1 MKKMRM
7 RFFIIFFAT
16 LFCTPAMAHSE
27 LANKPEVKH
36 FIHYM
41 VKEYHFNEA
50 VLIATMDAV
59 KIRKSAASKMS
70 APAEAKPWYTYRT
83 FFVTESRIHQGV
95 EFWLK
100 YHDALTRAEKIYG
113 VPASI
118 IVATIGVETKY
129 GKNTGNYRVIDALA
143 TFAFSH
149 SSRAPYFRN
158 ELKELL
164 LLARAQ
170 HIDPLKIKGSYAGAI
185 GQPQFMPSS
194 YRYYAV
200 DFSGDGKIDLSHNE
214 VDIIGS
220 IANYYKKH
228 GWLSDQ
234 PVAIPTALRN
244 SSYFS
249 HQALPALSQLDL
261 VRLGITANE
270 KLPLHQ
276 KVKLVEL
283 QDYFGKEYWLAFHN
297 FDVIKRYNPSNL
309 YAMAVYQLSHYIDN
323 AKGDPA

>member
-1 MKKMRM
+1 MRM
-7 RFFIIFFAT
+7 RFFIIVFVA
-16 LFCTPAMAHSE
+16 LFCSPAMAHSK
-27 LANKPEVKH
+27 LAEQSEVKT
-36 FIHYM
+36 FIHHM
-41 VKEYHFNEA
+41 VKKYHFNQTEL
-50 VLIATMDAV
+50 VTTLNAV
-59 KIRKSAASKMS
+59 KIRKSAISKIK
-70 APAEAKPWYTYRT
+70 APAEQKPWYTYRT
-83 FFVTESRIHQGV
+83 FFVTESRVHQGV

-100 YHDALTRAEKIYG
+100 YHDALTRAEKTYG

-143 TFAFSH
+143 TLAFNH
-149 SSRAPYFRN
+149 SPRSKYFRN
-158 ELKELL
+158 ELEELF
-164 LLARAQ
+164 LLARDQ
-170 HIDPLKIKGSYAGAI
+170 HVDPLKIKGSYAGAI

-200 DFSGDGKIDLSHNE
+200 DFSGDGRIDLSHNE

-228 GWLSDQ
+228 GWLLDQ

-249 HQALPALSQLDL
+249 GQTLPPLSQLDL
-261 VRLGITANE
+261 VRLGVAANQ
-270 KLPLHQ
+270 KLPPGQ

-323 AKGDPA
+323 AKGDTA